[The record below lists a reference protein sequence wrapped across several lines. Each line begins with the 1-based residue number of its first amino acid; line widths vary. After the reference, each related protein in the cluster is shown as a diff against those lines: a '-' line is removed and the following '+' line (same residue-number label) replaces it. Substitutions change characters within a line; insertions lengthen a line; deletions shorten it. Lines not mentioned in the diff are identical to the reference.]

1 MAPKKKYV
9 LSTTV
14 RWSAVEVALF
24 KYIVHITQTN
34 MVENLRSAIRLYAQ
48 HLPGF
53 DPKAFDQFTK
63 TQILAAMPD
72 GPDRD
77 RVKME
82 IQELVSFFEK
92 PEVSDFDH
100 AAPRPTRK
108 SSCNEHDFDL

>member
-1 MAPKKKYV
+1 MPPRKKYV

-24 KYIVHITQTN
+24 KYVVQITQTN

-53 DPKAFDQFTK
+53 DADAFASFAK
-63 TQILAAMPD
+63 TQVIETMPQ
-72 GPDRD
+72 GPDRERL
-77 RVKME
+77 RVE
-82 IQELVSFFEK
+82 IQELVERFKK

-100 AAPRPTRK
+100 TAPRPTLK
-108 SSCNEHDFDL
+108 SACGEHDFDM